1 MRKTLDR
8 EEHTPTELPL
18 YTASVA
24 DYRRLKYT
32 VCMIHTPITR
42 SRRRR
47 LDVQSL
53 AIGTFIILLVVALGF
68 FTYSTYKH
76 NSLTNYTNNVYGI
89 SFEYPNHYTI
99 TESDMTNGSE
109 SMGTAITLI
118 EKGVHV
124 VQNGEGPT
132 AITIAIYTDAV
143 VNVAGENPV
152 EFWIRRSPYSNFT
165 LSRTPTFE
173 TTTVD
178 GHTARTYTWDG
189 LYQGTSVITENKG
202 NIIMASV
209 TYDGSRD
216 TGKQHDFKRLIETF
230 TFSTSTTTSD

>member
-1 MRKTLDR
+1 MSTTCQR
-8 EEHTPTELPL
+8 PL
-18 YTASVA
+18 YIASVA

-32 VCMIHTPITR
+32 VHMIHTPITR
-42 SRRRR
+42 SRKRR

-53 AIGTFIILLVVALGF
+53 AIGTFIVLLVVALGF

-89 SFEYPNHYTI
+89 SFEYPNHYAL
-99 TESDMTNGSE
+99 TETDMTNGSE

-118 EKGVHV
+118 EKGVHA

-132 AITIAIYTDAV
+132 AITIAIFTNAIL
-143 VNVAGENPV
+143 NVAGQDPV
-152 EFWIRRSPYSNFT
+152 EFWIRKSPYSNFS

-178 GHTARTYTWDG
+178 GRSAHTYTWDG

-202 NIIMASV
+202 DIIMASV

-216 TGKQHDFKRLIETF
+216 TSKQHDFKRLMETF
-230 TFSTSTTTSD
+230 TFSTSTKAGN